1 MAMQVKHMVTFGL
14 GLGIATAFG
23 YHFLSS
29 PRNNADT
36 YSAKEFTPLNHFEIA
51 EPPAL
56 TGSTPVPTQPQ
67 LDDHF
72 RVEAQPLQ
80 STTVRV
86 IPPAQPQ
93 PPKASYDHFVSTM
106 EPPIAAPSRPVE
118 PALNPAEID
127 DSDNSFSLDL
137 SAPNESEPEFVFDG
151 SQLDAPE
158 IEAQPSENMLQLQS
172 PAAEA
177 NEDLKLDIAEVNQT
191 ADEILADDETFTAKS
206 AQTVPTQ
213 NQDES
218 FAVVVDYNSKLID
231 SPVNDRAHQSKKS
244 IWKGN
249 PFINSAPE
257 RNSVATPASPSVNLA
272 QEARVPQAVQVA
284 QVPQATISR
293 VSPPQPNSVMSLVDP
308 DRDNLTFTP
317 QTAQALPAVAIPDTV
332 QPYQQQAL
340 ASDQVINQP
349 VQTAPQVQYSYSL
362 NNADAQKAVHHIE
375 YGKTLSRRGAA
386 FTARQE
392 FLAAIQ
398 VIATSND
405 RASGDNRHSK
415 ALKMAMLSM
424 REAEDFSVANP
435 EQQIHMDV
443 ASVVESH
450 RSQVLTPAQ
459 ADHLSPVQAMN
470 RYFAHAQ
477 EQLDMAG
484 GRNVVSAEVFYC
496 MGKLHTFLN
505 RNQKVLGP
513 YETAQSVVYHQ
524 AALLSDNQHHR
535 SANELGVL
543 LARSG
548 RLEQSKLLFE
558 RSLMSQPTIRTWQ
571 NLAETHRRLGETNF
585 ADQAATEVQILA
597 NSPAPNGNSNIQ
609 WKPVEVFNQEA
620 PIELNHQRVAQL
632 PSLPQQKPVA
642 APAKPGAIK
651 TIKDKLK
658 GIF

>member
-14 GLGIATAFG
+14 GLGIATVFG

-93 PPKASYDHFVSTM
+93 PTKASYDHFVSTM
-106 EPPIAAPSRPVE
+106 EPAIAAPSRPVE
-118 PALNPAEID
+118 PTLNPAEID
-127 DSDNSFSLDL
+127 DSDSSFSLDL
-137 SAPNESEPEFVFDG
+137 NAPNESEPEFVFDG
-151 SQLDAPE
+151 SQLNAPE

-172 PAAEA
+172 PAAKA
-177 NEDLKLDIAEVNQT
+177 NEDFKLDIAEVNQT
-191 ADEILADDETFTAKS
+191 ADEILADDETFTENS

-218 FAVVVDYNSKLID
+218 FAAVVDYNSKPID
-231 SPVNDRAHQSKKS
+231 NPVNDRAHQSKKS

-249 PFINSAPE
+249 PFINSTPE
-257 RNSVATPASPSVNLA
+257 RNSVATPVSPSVDL
-272 QEARVPQAVQVA
+272 
-284 QVPQATISR
+284 PQATINHKA
-293 VSPPQPNSVMSLVDP
+293 PPQPNSVLSLNDP
-308 DRDNLTFTP
+308 GRDNLSFTP
-317 QTAQALPAVAIPDTV
+317 QTVQALPAVAIPDTV
-332 QPYQQQAL
+332 QPYQQQAV

-349 VQTAPQVQYSYSL
+349 VPQVQYSYSL

-571 NLAETHRRLGETNF
+571 NLAEAHRRLGETKF

>member
-29 PRNNADT
+29 PRNNSDT
-36 YSAKEFTPLNHFEIA
+36 HSAKEFTPLDHFEIA

-56 TGSTPVPTQPQ
+56 AGSTPVPTQPQ

-80 STTVRV
+80 STTVQV
-86 IPPAQPQ
+86 IPPPQ
-93 PPKASYDHFVSTM
+93 PRPPQASYDHLVSTM
-106 EPPIAAPSRPVE
+106 APAIAAPTQLVD
-118 PALNPAEID
+118 PALNAAEID
-127 DSDNSFSLDL
+127 DSESSFSLDL
-137 SAPNESEPEFVFDG
+137 DAPNEGEPEFVLDD
-151 SQLDAPE
+151 SQLNAPE
-158 IEAQPSENMLQLQS
+158 VEAQPTENMLQLQS
-172 PAAEA
+172 PEAAA
-177 NEDLKLDIAEVNQT
+177 SEDFELDVAQDNQT
-191 ADEILADDETFTAKS
+191 ADEIFVDDETFATNS
-206 AQTVPTQ
+206 AQSVPTQ
-213 NQDES
+213 NNDES
-218 FAVVVDYNSKLID
+218 FAVVVDYNSKPLV
-231 SPVNDRAHQSKKS
+231 SSVNLHAHQSKKS

-249 PFINSAPE
+249 PFIDNTPKTNSA
-257 RNSVATPASPSVNLA
+257 TTTSPSADSA
-272 QEARVPQAVQVA
+272 QA
-284 QVPQATISR
+284 PQATISHA
-293 VSPPQPNSVMSLVDP
+293 SPPQPNSVLSLVDP
-308 DRDNLTFTP
+308 DRDNLSFTA
-317 QTAQALPAVAIPDTV
+317 QTAQARPAVAIPAPV

-349 VQTAPQVQYSYSL
+349 VQTIPQVQYSYSL

-392 FLAAIQ
+392 FLAAMQ
-398 VIATSND
+398 VIASSND
-405 RASGDNRHSK
+405 KTSGDNRHSK
-415 ALKMAMLSM
+415 ALQMAMLSM
-424 REAEDFSVANP
+424 REAKDFSVANP

-459 ADHLSPVQAMN
+459 AANLSPVQAMN

-477 EQLDMAG
+477 EQLDTAG

-524 AALLSDNQHHR
+524 TALLSDNQHHR

-571 NLAETHRRLGETNF
+571 NLAETHRRLGETSF
-585 ADQAATEVQILA
+585 ANQAAAEVQILA
-597 NSPAPNGNSNIQ
+597 NSPTPNGNSNIQ
-609 WKPVEVFNQEA
+609 WKPVEVFNKEA
-620 PIELNHQRVAQL
+620 PIEINHQRVAQL

-642 APAKPGAIK
+642 APTKPGAIK
-651 TIKDKLK
+651 TIQNKLK
-658 GIF
+658 DIF

>member
-36 YSAKEFTPLNHFEIA
+36 HSAKGFTPLNHFEIA

-106 EPPIAAPSRPVE
+106 EPAIAAPSRPVE
-118 PALNPAEID
+118 PTLNPAEID
-127 DSDNSFSLDL
+127 DSDSSFSLDL
-137 SAPNESEPEFVFDG
+137 NAPNESEPEFVFDG

-172 PAAEA
+172 PAAKA
-177 NEDLKLDIAEVNQT
+177 NEDFKLDIAEVNQT
-191 ADEILADDETFTAKS
+191 ADEILADDETFTENS

-218 FAVVVDYNSKLID
+218 FAAVVDYNSKPID
-231 SPVNDRAHQSKKS
+231 NPVNDRAHQSKKS
-244 IWKGN
+244 TWKGN
-249 PFINSAPE
+249 PFINSTPE
-257 RNSVATPASPSVNLA
+257 RNSVATPVSPSVDL
-272 QEARVPQAVQVA
+272 
-284 QVPQATISR
+284 PQATINHKA
-293 VSPPQPNSVMSLVDP
+293 PPQPNSVLSLNDP
-308 DRDNLTFTP
+308 GRDNLSFTP
-317 QTAQALPAVAIPDTV
+317 QTVQALPAVAIPDTV
-332 QPYQQQAL
+332 QPYQQQAV

-349 VQTAPQVQYSYSL
+349 VPQVQYSYSL

>member
-14 GLGIATAFG
+14 GLGIATVFG

-93 PPKASYDHFVSTM
+93 PTKASYDHFVSTM
-106 EPPIAAPSRPVE
+106 EPAIAAPSRPVE
-118 PALNPAEID
+118 PTRNPAEID
-127 DSDNSFSLDL
+127 DSDSSFSLDL
-137 SAPNESEPEFVFDG
+137 NAPNESEPEFVFDG
-151 SQLDAPE
+151 SQLNAPE

-172 PAAEA
+172 PATKA
-177 NEDLKLDIAEVNQT
+177 NEDFKLDIAEVNQT

-218 FAVVVDYNSKLID
+218 FAAVVDYNSKPID
-231 SPVNDRAHQSKKS
+231 NPVNDRAHQSKKS

-249 PFINSAPE
+249 PFINSTPE
-257 RNSVATPASPSVNLA
+257 RNSVATPVSPSVDL
-272 QEARVPQAVQVA
+272 
-284 QVPQATISR
+284 PQATINHKA
-293 VSPPQPNSVMSLVDP
+293 PPQPNSVLSLNDP
-308 DRDNLTFTP
+308 GRDNLSFTP
-317 QTAQALPAVAIPDTV
+317 QTVQALPAVAIPDTV
-332 QPYQQQAL
+332 QPYQQQAV

-349 VQTAPQVQYSYSL
+349 VPQVQYSYSL

-405 RASGDNRHSK
+405 KASGDNRHSK

>member
-1 MAMQVKHMVTFGL
+1 MQVKHMVTFGL

-106 EPPIAAPSRPVE
+106 EPAIAAPSRPVE
-118 PALNPAEID
+118 PTLNPAEID
-127 DSDNSFSLDL
+127 DSDSSFSLDL
-137 SAPNESEPEFVFDG
+137 NAPNESEPEFVFDG

-172 PAAEA
+172 PAAKA
-177 NEDLKLDIAEVNQT
+177 NEDFKLDIAEVNQT
-191 ADEILADDETFTAKS
+191 ADEILADDETFTENS

-218 FAVVVDYNSKLID
+218 FAAVVDYNSKPID
-231 SPVNDRAHQSKKS
+231 NPVNDRAHQSKKS
-244 IWKGN
+244 TWKGN
-249 PFINSAPE
+249 PFINSTPE
-257 RNSVATPASPSVNLA
+257 RNSVATPVSPSVDL
-272 QEARVPQAVQVA
+272 
-284 QVPQATISR
+284 PQATINHKA
-293 VSPPQPNSVMSLVDP
+293 PPQPNSVLSLNDP
-308 DRDNLTFTP
+308 GRDNLSFTP
-317 QTAQALPAVAIPDTV
+317 QTVQALPAVAIPDTV
-332 QPYQQQAL
+332 QPYQQQAV

-349 VQTAPQVQYSYSL
+349 VPQVQYSL

-443 ASVVESH
+443 SSVVESH

>member
-106 EPPIAAPSRPVE
+106 EPAIAAPSRPVE
-118 PALNPAEID
+118 PTLNPAEID
-127 DSDNSFSLDL
+127 DSDSSFSLDL
-137 SAPNESEPEFVFDG
+137 NAPNESEPEFVFDG

-172 PAAEA
+172 PAAKA
-177 NEDLKLDIAEVNQT
+177 NEDFKLDIAEVNQT
-191 ADEILADDETFTAKS
+191 ADEILADDETFTENS

-218 FAVVVDYNSKLID
+218 FAAVVDYNSKPID
-231 SPVNDRAHQSKKS
+231 NPVNDRAHQSKKS
-244 IWKGN
+244 TWKGN
-249 PFINSAPE
+249 PFINSTPE
-257 RNSVATPASPSVNLA
+257 RNSVATPVSPSVDL
-272 QEARVPQAVQVA
+272 
-284 QVPQATISR
+284 PQATINHKA
-293 VSPPQPNSVMSLVDP
+293 PPQPNSVLSLNDP
-308 DRDNLTFTP
+308 GRDNLSFTP
-317 QTAQALPAVAIPDTV
+317 QTVQALPAVAIPDTV
-332 QPYQQQAL
+332 QPYQQQAV

-349 VQTAPQVQYSYSL
+349 VPQVQYSYSL